1 MIQIREEVR
10 VRYAETD
17 QMGFAYHGNYMPW
30 FEIARTSLL
39 RAHGLPY
46 RDLEEQ
52 GFFLPVLE
60 VHVNYKRPARYD
72 DAITIVAVLREKPT
86 LRINI
91 EYEVFRGE
99 ELLATGYT
107 HHAFIDKAGRPVR
120 PPASFVNRM
129 NELFSEG

>member
-72 DAITIVAVLREKPT
+72 DALTIVATLREKPA
-86 LRINI
+86 LRIKI
-91 EYEVFRGE
+91 DYEVFHGE

-107 HHAFIDKAGRPVR
+107 QHAFIDKSGRPVR

-129 NELFSEG
+129 NEIFKEV